1 MGKKKDKLPRTG
13 VRKAPMLTKSYYMR
27 YWVMR
32 LSDLACNMFQYRNVP
47 EEINL
52 YSMTKQI
59 MLGGFGVFFFDQG
72 LNKYFCLPG
81 ALTGVDVYGYP
92 TTAKPIGKNIEI
104 IFPDLN
110 VNEECVIIY
119 ANKTRT
125 SALPYIN
132 EYADKLSDL
141 DISLKMNARAMKH
154 PLMLKTTEQMKESV
168 ATLMAQYEDDYYVVF
183 PDKELL
189 NETSLQVMDF
199 KISASEILNLQKEKE
214 TVLNEFFNVFGI
226 SGSVEK
232 RERMISGEM
241 NAMMEQ
247 IAVNREMWMAT
258 QKDAIDRINKL
269 YGLNIELE
277 VPKYMDESEINEEKI
292 DKEEVI
298 KNEK

>member
-13 VRKAPMLTKSYYMR
+13 VRKAPMLTKPYYMR

-214 TVLNEFFNVFGI
+214 TVINEFFNVFGI

-298 KNEK
+298 RNEK